1 MGRVAIVTG
10 SSRGIGRA
18 TALRLAAD
26 GYDLVVNGSAESEK
40 LDSIRDEVEK
50 AGRKAVAVAAD
61 VGDLGSHGALVE
73 AALGLGPVHCLVN
86 NAGVSVLSRGDLLDA
101 SPESYDRCMAVNAR
115 GTFFLT
121 QRVARAMLDEKSPG
135 DGHRSIVFVTS
146 VNAVAASVNR
156 GEYCM
161 SKAAA
166 SMAVRLYAV
175 RLAEAGIGSYEIQAG
190 LIRTEMSQP
199 SWDKYDRM
207 IEDGMLPMPRWGQ
220 PEDIA
225 RTVSSIADGGLEYT
239 VGQAI
244 QLDGGLSVVRF

>member
-1 MGRVAIVTG
+1 MGKVAIVTG

-18 TALRLAAD
+18 TALQLAKD
-26 GYDLVVNGSAESEK
+26 GYDLVVNGAKESEM
-40 LDSIRDEVEK
+40 LDSIRAEIKET
-50 AGRKAVAVAAD
+50 GRKAVSVAAD
-61 VGDLGSHGALVE
+61 ISDLQGHKKIVDGALE
-73 AALGLGPVHCLVN
+73 LGNIHCLVN
-86 NAGVSVLSRGDLLDA
+86 NAGVSVKSRGDLLDVTE
-101 SPESYDRCMAVNAR
+101 ESYDHCMSVNTR

-121 QRVARAMLDEKSPG
+121 QRVAKAMLEDNNPG
-135 DGHRSIVFVTS
+135 EGHRSIVFVTS
-146 VNAVAASVNR
+146 VNAVAASINR

-166 SMAVRLYAV
+166 SMATRLYAL
-175 RLAEAGIGSYEIQAG
+175 RLAESGIGSYEIQAG
-190 LIRTEMSQP
+190 LIRTDMSSP

-207 IEDGMLPMPRWGQ
+207 IEEGMLPMPRWGQ

-225 RTVSSIADGGLEYT
+225 RTVGAIASGQLEYT

>member
-26 GYDLVVNGSAESEK
+26 GYDLVVNGSSESER
-40 LDSIRDEVEK
+40 LESIRDEVEK

-61 VGDLGSHGALVE
+61 IGDLGSHEALVE

-135 DGHRSIVFVTS
+135 DGHRSVVFVTS

-166 SMAVRLYAV
+166 SMAVRLYAI
-175 RLAEAGIGSYEIQAG
+175 RLAEAGIGAYEIQAG

-207 IEDGMLPMPRWGQ
+207 IEEGMLPMPRWGQ

-225 RTVSSIADGGLEYT
+225 RTVSSIAAGGLEYT